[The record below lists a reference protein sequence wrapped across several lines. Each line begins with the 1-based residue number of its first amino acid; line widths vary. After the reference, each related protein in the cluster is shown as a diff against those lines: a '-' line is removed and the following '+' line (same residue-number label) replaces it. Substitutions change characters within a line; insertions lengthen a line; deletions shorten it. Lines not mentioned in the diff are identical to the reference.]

1 MKKENNPHPVRIVL
15 RDWTKTNKGNKPIVA
30 ETHTKSNNK

>member
-1 MKKENNPHPVRIVL
+1 MSEKKEHPVFVVL

-30 ETHTKSNNK
+30 ETHTKK

>member
-1 MKKENNPHPVRIVL
+1 MKKEKHEVRIVL

-30 ETHTKSNNK
+30 ETHTKK